1 MLRPKWQR
9 LHQRLQQ
16 ALLITVF
23 VLTGCQPKPQTNI
36 DLTQFTGLKQI
47 KDYLSAKVAST
58 GFGGKAYC
66 TYEILAAEAKGNNT
80 HKLYLWVLCQ
90 EYYRNGQGLQQGTG
104 SSFPT
109 VLTLPEPAIDPSKIR
124 HQRPRDGAFYLE
136 DMQAIFPESVRRRL
150 ASEST
155 TVHNQRV
162 KRLQQETQNDAA
174 QSPR

>member
-1 MLRPKWQR
+1 MPRPKWQR
-9 LHQRLQQ
+9 LHQPLQQ
-16 ALLITVF
+16 ALLVTVF

-36 DLTQFTGLKQI
+36 DLTQFTGLKRI

-66 TYEILAAEAKGNNT
+66 AYDVLSAEAKGNT
-80 HKLYLWVLCQ
+80 HNLYLWVLCQ

-104 SSFPT
+104 SSFPM
-109 VLTLPEPAIDPSKIR
+109 VLTLPKPPIDPSKIR

-136 DMQAIFPESVRRRL
+136 DMQAIFPESVRSQL

-162 KRLQQETQNDAA
+162 KRLQKETQNDAA
-174 QSPR
+174 QSPS